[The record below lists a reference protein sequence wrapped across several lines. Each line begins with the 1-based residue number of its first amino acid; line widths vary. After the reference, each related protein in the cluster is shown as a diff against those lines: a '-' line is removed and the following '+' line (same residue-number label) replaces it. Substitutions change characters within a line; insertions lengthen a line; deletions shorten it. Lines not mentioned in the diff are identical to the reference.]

1 MQSKTVSRRLTGT
14 AEQKRNR
21 KKRRF
26 TGLWFALPSLAGVA
40 VFYLIPFGDV
50 VRRSFTRSMGV
61 GFAGLDNYRQ
71 VLTNPAFRLA
81 AGNTLRF
88 VVVCLP
94 LLLGLSLLLALLLQR
109 QIRGRHLIKSV
120 YLLPMAI
127 PAASVVL
134 LWRLLFD
141 RQGMLNGLLE
151 KLHLPGTDWMNTGA
165 AFGVL
170 VFTYLWKNLGY
181 DIILWLAGLGSISDS
196 IYEAARV
203 DGAGR
208 WQSFWYITL
217 PNLKQVGFTIV
228 VLSFLNSF
236 KVFRE
241 AYLVAGN
248 YPQEDI
254 YLLQHVFNNWF
265 RDLSVDKM
273 AAGSCLLSAVIL
285 ALVVLLQ
292 KSWGKEEW

>member
-1 MQSKTVSRRLTGT
+1 MRSRG
-14 AEQKRNR
+14 KR
-21 KKRRF
+21 
-26 TGLWFALPSLAGVA
+26 GVWFIVPSLAGVFT
-40 VFYLIPFGDV
+40 FYLIPFCDV

-61 GFAGLDNYRQ
+61 GFAGLDNYRK
-71 VLTNPAFRLA
+71 VLTNSAFLLA
-81 AGNTLRF
+81 AKNTLRF
-88 VVVCLP
+88 VAVCLP
-94 LLLGLSLLLALLLQR
+94 LLLILSLLLALLLR
-109 QIRGRHLIKSV
+109 RRAGAGHLMKST

-127 PAASVVL
+127 PAVSVVL

-141 RQGMLNGLLE
+141 RQGILNGLLE
-151 KLHLPGTDWMNTGA
+151 RLNAEGVDWMNTGM

-170 VFTYLWKNLGY
+170 IFTYLWKNLGY
-181 DIILWLAGLGSISDS
+181 DIILWSAGLSGISESVYD
-196 IYEAARV
+196 AAKV
-203 DGAGR
+203 DGADR
-208 WQSFWYITL
+208 WQNFWYITL
-217 PNLKQVGFTIV
+217 PNLKQVGAAII

-273 AAGSCLLSAVIL
+273 AAGSCLLAVIIL
-285 ALVVLLQ
+285 GLVFLLQ
-292 KSWGKEEW
+292 RSWGKEEW

>member
-1 MQSKTVSRRLTGT
+1 MRSRG
-14 AEQKRNR
+14 KR
-21 KKRRF
+21 
-26 TGLWFALPSLAGVA
+26 GVWFIVPSLAGVFT
-40 VFYLIPFGDV
+40 FYLIPFCDV

-61 GFAGLDNYRQ
+61 GFAGLDNYRK
-71 VLTNPAFRLA
+71 VLTNSAFLLA
-81 AGNTLRF
+81 AKNTLRF
-88 VVVCLP
+88 VAVCLP
-94 LLLGLSLLLALLLQR
+94 LLLILSLLLALLLR
-109 QIRGRHLIKSV
+109 RAGAGHLMKST

-127 PAASVVL
+127 PAVSVVL

-141 RQGMLNGLLE
+141 RQGILNGLLE
-151 KLHLPGTDWMNTGA
+151 RLNVEGVDWMNTGM

-170 VFTYLWKNLGY
+170 IFTYLWKNLGY
-181 DIILWLAGLGSISDS
+181 DIILWNAGLSGISESVYD
-196 IYEAARV
+196 AAKV
-203 DGAGR
+203 DGADR
-208 WQSFWYITL
+208 WQNFWYITL
-217 PNLKQVGFTIV
+217 PNLKQVGAAII

-273 AAGSCLLSAVIL
+273 AAGSCLLAVVIL
-285 ALVVLLQ
+285 GLVFLLQ
-292 KSWGKEEW
+292 RSWGKEEW

>member
-1 MQSKTVSRRLTGT
+1 MRSRG
-14 AEQKRNR
+14 KR
-21 KKRRF
+21 
-26 TGLWFALPSLAGVA
+26 GVWFIIPSLAGVFI
-40 VFYLIPFGDV
+40 FYLIPFCDV

-61 GFAGLDNYRQ
+61 GFAGLDNYRK
-71 VLTNPAFRLA
+71 VLTNSAFLLA
-81 AGNTLRF
+81 AKNTLRF
-88 VVVCLP
+88 VAVCLP
-94 LLLGLSLLLALLLQR
+94 LLLILSLLLALLLR
-109 QIRGRHLIKSV
+109 RRAGAGHLMKST

-127 PAASVVL
+127 PAVSVVL

-141 RQGMLNGLLE
+141 RQGILNGLLE
-151 KLHLPGTDWMNTGA
+151 RLNVEGVDWMNTGM

-170 VFTYLWKNLGY
+170 IFTYLWKNLGY
-181 DIILWLAGLGSISDS
+181 DIILWNAGLSGISESVYD
-196 IYEAARV
+196 AAKV
-203 DGAGR
+203 DGADR
-208 WQSFWYITL
+208 WQNFWYITL
-217 PNLKQVGFTIV
+217 PNLKQVGAAII

-273 AAGSCLLSAVIL
+273 AAGSCLLTVVIL
-285 ALVVLLQ
+285 GLVFLLQ
-292 KSWGKEEW
+292 RSWGKEEW

>member
-1 MQSKTVSRRLTGT
+1 MRSRG
-14 AEQKRNR
+14 KR
-21 KKRRF
+21 
-26 TGLWFALPSLAGVA
+26 GVWFIVPSLAGVFI
-40 VFYLIPFGDV
+40 FYLIPFCDV

-61 GFAGLDNYRQ
+61 GFAGLDNYRK
-71 VLTNPAFRLA
+71 VLTNSAFLLA
-81 AGNTLRF
+81 AKNTLRF
-88 VVVCLP
+88 VAVCLP
-94 LLLGLSLLLALLLQR
+94 LLLILSLLLALLLR
-109 QIRGRHLIKSV
+109 RRAGAGHLMKST

-127 PAASVVL
+127 PAVSVVL

-141 RQGMLNGLLE
+141 RQGILNGLLE
-151 KLHLPGTDWMNTGA
+151 RLNVEGVDWMNTGM

-170 VFTYLWKNLGY
+170 IFTYLWKNLGY
-181 DIILWLAGLGSISDS
+181 DIILWNAGLSGISESVYD
-196 IYEAARV
+196 AAKV
-203 DGAGR
+203 DGADR
-208 WQSFWYITL
+208 WQNFWYITL
-217 PNLKQVGFTIV
+217 PNLKQVGAAII

-273 AAGSCLLSAVIL
+273 AAGSCLLTVVIL
-285 ALVVLLQ
+285 GLVFLLQ
-292 KSWGKEEW
+292 RSWGKEEW

>member
-14 AEQKRNR
+14 AEQKQNR

-61 GFAGLDNYRQ
+61 GFAGLENYRQ

-88 VVVCLP
+88 VAVCLP

-151 KLHLPGTDWMNTGA
+151 KLHLPGADWMNTGA

-285 ALVVLLQ
+285 VLVVLLQ

>member
-1 MQSKTVSRRLTGT
+1 MRS
-14 AEQKRNR
+14 R
-21 KKRRF
+21 KKK
-26 TGLWFALPSLAGVA
+26 GLWFILPSLAGVSI
-40 VFYLIPFGDV
+40 FYLIPFCDV
-50 VRRSFTRSMGV
+50 VRRSFARSMGV
-61 GFAGLDNYRQ
+61 GFAGLDNYRK
-71 VLTNPAFRLA
+71 VLTNSAFLLA
-81 AGNTLRF
+81 AKNTLRF
-88 VVVCLP
+88 VAVCLP
-94 LLLGLSLLLALLLQR
+94 LLLLLSLLLALLLQR
-109 QIRGRHLIKSV
+109 RVWGRHVMKST

-151 KLHLPGTDWMNTGA
+151 RLNMTGVDWMNTGM
-165 AFGVL
+165 AFVVL
-170 VFTYLWKNLGY
+170 IFTYLWKNLGY
-181 DIILWLAGLGSISDS
+181 DIILWSAGLSGISES
-196 IYEAARV
+196 IYDAARV

-208 WQSFWYITL
+208 WQNFWYITL
-217 PNLKQVGFTIV
+217 PNLKQVGAAIV

-273 AAGSCLLSAVIL
+273 AAGSCLLSGIVLGLVI
-285 ALVVLLQ
+285 LLQ
-292 KSWGKEEW
+292 KSWGKEDW

>member
-1 MQSKTVSRRLTGT
+1 MRSRG
-14 AEQKRNR
+14 KR
-21 KKRRF
+21 
-26 TGLWFALPSLAGVA
+26 GVWFIVPSLAGVFI
-40 VFYLIPFGDV
+40 FYLIPFCDV

-61 GFAGLDNYRQ
+61 GFAGLDNYRK
-71 VLTNPAFRLA
+71 VLTNSAFLLA
-81 AGNTLRF
+81 AKNTLRF
-88 VVVCLP
+88 VAVCLP
-94 LLLGLSLLLALLLQR
+94 LLLILSLLLALLLR
-109 QIRGRHLIKSV
+109 RRAGGGHLMKST

-127 PAASVVL
+127 PAVSVVL

-141 RQGMLNGLLE
+141 RQGILNGLLE
-151 KLHLPGTDWMNTGA
+151 RLNVEGVDWMNTGM

-170 VFTYLWKNLGY
+170 IFTYLWKNLGY
-181 DIILWLAGLGSISDS
+181 DIILWNAGLSGISESVYD
-196 IYEAARV
+196 AAKV
-203 DGAGR
+203 DGADR
-208 WQSFWYITL
+208 WQNFWYITL
-217 PNLKQVGFTIV
+217 PNLKQVGAAII

-273 AAGSCLLSAVIL
+273 AAGSCLLAVVIL
-285 ALVVLLQ
+285 GLVFLLQ
-292 KSWGKEEW
+292 RSWGKEEW